1 MVVIVL
7 ALVTSAAVR
16 GLSSVVLRLL
26 CGRRGARSG
35 LALVL
40 ICSIP
45 KSTSLSHI
53 SSVPCSWHSRTLG
66 VPVRMVQ
73 PAHVDPVDA
82 LHVAADAQRAVANE
96 AGTPFCGEEVWRR

>member
-1 MVVIVL
+1 MIVIVL
-7 ALVTSAAVR
+7 ALATTAAVR

-26 CGRRGARSG
+26 CRRRGGRSG

-45 KSTSLSHI
+45 KSTSLSHL
-53 SSVPCSWHSRTLG
+53 SSVPCSRHSRTLG

-73 PAHVDPVDA
+73 PAHVDSVDA
-82 LHVAADAQRAVANE
+82 LHVAADAERVVANE
-96 AGTPFCGEEVWRR
+96 TGTPFCGEEVWRR